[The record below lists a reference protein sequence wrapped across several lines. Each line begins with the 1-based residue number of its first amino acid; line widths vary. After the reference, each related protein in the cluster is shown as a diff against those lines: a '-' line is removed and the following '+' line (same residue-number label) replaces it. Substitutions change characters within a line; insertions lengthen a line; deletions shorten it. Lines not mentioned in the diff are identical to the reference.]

1 MNYSAKINYEYYLF
15 NDFSKLIRTANITN
29 DNIFSMTH
37 LNIKSLTNKLDSL
50 KQLLN
55 WLYLPYQIIT
65 ETWLNDT
72 NDDIFKL
79 DSYDF
84 FKVNRTS
91 RNGGGV
97 GIYISKNMNFKLR
110 RDLNI
115 NDENIMESV
124 CVEIITPNKKNIV
137 IGVIYRP
144 PTANL
149 IYLKTKLTKY

>member
-1 MNYSAKINYEYYLF
+1 
-15 NDFSKLIRTANITN
+15 
-29 DNIFSMTH
+29 MTH

-55 WLYLPYQIIT
+55 SLYLPYQIIRLT

-84 FKVNRTS
+84 VKVNRTS

-110 RDLNI
+110 RVLNI
-115 NDENIMESV
+115 NDENIMGSV
-124 CVEIITPNKKNIV
+124 SVEIITPNKKNIV